1 MFSQFAFENCCGF
14 SGQYGFRTSHSTNLA
29 LNKMVN
35 VVVNAIYDNS
45 YSTGG
50 FIYLKTRLSMD
61 STLLTF
67 AHVIAQVMIRMDS
80 HLLKHI
86 FDT

>member
-1 MFSQFAFENCCGF
+1 
-14 SGQYGFRTSHSTNLA
+14 
-29 LNKMVN
+29 
-35 VVVNAIYDNS
+35 
-45 YSTGG
+45 
-50 FIYLKTRLSMD
+50 MD